1 MLSTQHLSP
10 SWAFAS
16 PAWEGVREVSR
27 EGMAAR
33 PVPAQVLGSK
43 KSKDPVTSSI
53 DLVEPQAAS
62 LGDMSTAAVCDVTLF
77 LTVEKA

>member
-1 MLSTQHLSP
+1 M
-10 SWAFAS
+10 
-16 PAWEGVREVSR
+16 SR

-43 KSKDPVTSSI
+43 KSRDPVTSSV

-77 LTVEKA
+77 LTV